1 MYIFDMGRNSAQCS
15 HDRVLTATYALVQKN
30 FASPPSLP
38 GNLGVAIMTLE
49 YSRMNFGKHFGSEL
63 V

>member
-1 MYIFDMGRNSAQCS
+1 MFPRQGLDSYLRPGSKELCF
-15 HDRVLTATYALVQKN
+15 ATLSTY
-30 FASPPSLP
+30 
-38 GNLGVAIMTLE
+38 NLGVAIMTLE